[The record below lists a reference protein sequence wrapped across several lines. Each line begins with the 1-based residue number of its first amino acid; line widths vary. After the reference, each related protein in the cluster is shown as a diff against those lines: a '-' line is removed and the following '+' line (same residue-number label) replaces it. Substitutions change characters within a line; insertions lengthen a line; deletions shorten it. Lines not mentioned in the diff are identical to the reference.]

1 MNTLYNSDFYSWTKT
16 QAQLLKEEKWE
27 TLDKLNL
34 IEEIETLGRQERRE
48 LTNRLAFLL
57 GHLLKWQ
64 YQPENR
70 SNSWLATIRE
80 QRTQINRILADS
92 PSLKSYLEEAFSLSY
107 QDGINLA
114 VKETNLPY
122 ETFPENCHYEI
133 TQILEPEFLPE
144 L

>member
-16 QAQLLKEEKWE
+16 QAQLLREEKWE

-48 LTNRLAFLL
+48 LTNLLALLL

-64 YQPENR
+64 HQPEKR
-70 SNSWLATIRE
+70 SNSWLATIQE
-80 QRTQINRILADS
+80 QRTQIKRILADS

>member
-48 LTNRLAFLL
+48 LTNRLALLL

-64 YQPENR
+64 HQPEKR

-122 ETFPENCHYEI
+122 ETFAENCHYEI

>member
-1 MNTLYNSDFYSWTKT
+1 MNTLYNSDFYGWTKT
-16 QAQLLKEEKWE
+16 QAQLLREEKWE

-48 LTNRLAFLL
+48 LTNLLALLL

-64 YQPENR
+64 HQPEKR

-144 L
+144 S

>member
-1 MNTLYNSDFYSWTKT
+1 MDKNTSTTT
-16 QAQLLKEEKWE
+16 QRRKWE

-48 LTNRLAFLL
+48 LTNLLALLL

-64 YQPENR
+64 YQPEKR

-92 PSLKSYLEEAFSLSY
+92 PSLKSYLEEAFSLGY

-122 ETFPENCHYEI
+122 ETFPENCHYAI

-144 L
+144 S

>member
-48 LTNRLAFLL
+48 LTNRLALLL

-64 YQPENR
+64 HQPEKR

-92 PSLKSYLEEAFSLSY
+92 PSLKSYLEEAFLLSY

>member
-16 QAQLLKEEKWE
+16 QAQLLREEKWE

-48 LTNRLAFLL
+48 LTNRLALLL

-64 YQPENR
+64 YQPEKR
-70 SNSWLATIRE
+70 SNIWLATIRE

-92 PSLKSYLEEAFSLSY
+92 PSLKSYLEEAFLLSY

-144 L
+144 S

>member
-1 MNTLYNSDFYSWTKT
+1 MNTLYNSDFYGWTKT
-16 QAQLLKEEKWE
+16 QAQLLREEKWE

-34 IEEIETLGRQERRE
+34 IEETETLGRQERRE
-48 LTNRLAFLL
+48 LTNHLALLL

-64 YQPENR
+64 YQPEKR
-70 SNSWLATIRE
+70 SNSWLAAIRE

-92 PSLKSYLEEAFSLSY
+92 PSLKSYLEEAFLLSY

-133 TQILEPEFLPE
+133 TKILETEFLPE
-144 L
+144 P